1 MTDRGEG
8 WNSCLDISDVFY
20 CRLNLGAESAFN
32 PFSRKGTGMEL
43 RNEICVIP

>member
-1 MTDRGEG
+1 MTDTGEG
-8 WNSCLDISDVFY
+8 CNSYFDISDVFY
-20 CRLNLGAESAFN
+20 FILNLGAESAFN